1 MRIVKC
7 YECGKRYNY
16 DEDGFCPGCG
26 AFNQPKALSRIA
38 ADGSVVRVEG
48 INRRNH
54 EGSFVHQE
62 YHEENRERKGSLL
75 ERDMPKRKAVKR
87 VPPRPASAQAVIR
100 QPLAGRDGRPV
111 HHATTKK
118 QQDGKSVAG
127 WIVVI
132 LAILLKLLGD
142 L

>member
-26 AFNQPKALSRIA
+26 AFNQPKALSRIGT
-38 ADGSVVRVEG
+38 DGSVVRVEG

-62 YHEENRERKGSLL
+62 YHEENRERKSSPL
-75 ERDMPKRKAVKR
+75 EREMPKRANVKPT
-87 VPPRPASAQAVIR
+87 PPRPAQTQTVIR
-100 QPLAGRDGRPV
+100 QPLRGRDGLPV
-111 HHATTKK
+111 HHATTQKK
-118 QQDGKSVAG
+118 QEGKGSLV
-127 WIVVI
+127 WIFIV
-132 LAILLKLLGD
+132 LAFLLKFLQLL
-142 L
+142 

>member
-26 AFNQPKALSRIA
+26 AFNQPTARSRIG

-54 EGSFVHQE
+54 EGAFVHQE
-62 YHEENRERKGSLL
+62 YHGENRERKRTPL
-75 ERDMPKRKAVKR
+75 EQELPKRANVKR
-87 VPPRPASAQAVIR
+87 MPPRPAPTQTIIR
-100 QPLAGRDGRPV
+100 QPLRGRDGLPV

-118 QQDGKSVAG
+118 KQNGKGALT
-127 WIVVI
+127 WIIVI

>member
-16 DEDGFCPGCG
+16 DEDGFCPKCG
-26 AFNQPKALSRIA
+26 GFNQPKALSRIG
-38 ADGSVVRVEG
+38 ADGSVVWVDG

-62 YHEENRERKGSLL
+62 LHEENRERRGSPL
-75 ERDMPKRKAVKR
+75 EQNMRKRPKKAVER
-87 VPPRPASAQAVIR
+87 TVQVQTVLR

-111 HHATTKK
+111 HHAATKK
-118 QQDGKSVAG
+118 RQEGGSALL
-127 WIVVI
+127 WIIAAVI
-132 LAILLKLLGD
+132 FLLNLLT
-142 L
+142 

>member
-7 YECGKRYNY
+7 HECGKRYNY

-26 AFNQPKALSRIA
+26 AFNQPKALSRIG

-48 INRRNH
+48 INRQNH

-75 ERDMPKRKAVKR
+75 ERDMPKRKAVKQA
-87 VPPRPASAQAVIR
+87 PPRPAATQTVIR
-100 QPLAGRDGRPV
+100 QPLRGRDGLPV
-111 HHATTKK
+111 HQATTKK
-118 QQDGKSVAG
+118 QQDGKGALT
-127 WIVVI
+127 WIIII
-132 LAILLKLLGD
+132 LAFLLQFLSRL
-142 L
+142 